1 MTTMI
6 LVLAASVL
14 SNSADHHRYSSFRH
28 LQSRSKRDKMA
39 PTYPQPLAINEV
51 FVRDPTIFYDHTTE
65 KYVVAG
71 TDDKRECGYF

>member
-1 MTTMI
+1 MTTIM
-6 LVLAASVL
+6 LVLVATVL
-14 SNSADHHRYSSFRH
+14 SKSVGRHRYGSFSH
-28 LQSRSKRDKMA
+28 LRTNLYRDKMA

-71 TDDKRECGYF
+71 TDDKRECGCF

>member
-1 MTTMI
+1 
-6 LVLAASVL
+6 
-14 SNSADHHRYSSFRH
+14 
-28 LQSRSKRDKMA
+28 MA

-71 TDDKRECGYF
+71 TDDKRECGCF